1 MMSRRLLVV
10 NAVLALIAIAAIGSI
25 VRELRVKP
33 TPVATRPAP
42 VPAPVVASAAAPETP
57 PGGYGT
63 VATRN
68 LFSPTRSESTT
79 PTASAAAS
87 LPKPN
92 LFGILLR
99 DAAPVAYLED
109 PTTKRVA
116 AYRLGDS
123 IAGGTVKQITADQV
137 VLNRPEGDVNVRLR
151 DPSKPRPAPVATSPA
166 QPGAAPPPGV
176 RALPPGTVVTQ
187 PSVPPGGQM
196 VQSPGAPGSQ
206 VPPTLTPV
214 PQETPPVLPRR
225 PLPPNLLRRL
235 PPATPDAP
243 AQQ

>member
-1 MMSRRLLVV
+1 MMSRRLIVL
-10 NAVLALIAIAAIGSI
+10 NAVLVLIAIAAVGSI

-33 TPVATRPAP
+33 ASVATRPAP
-42 VPAPVVASAAAPETP
+42 APAPVVASAAAPETP
-57 PGGYGT
+57 PGGYGM

-68 LFSPTRSESTT
+68 LFSPTRSENTT
-79 PTASAAAS
+79 PSPTAAAS

-99 DAAPVAYLED
+99 DTAPVAYLED

-151 DPSKPRPAPVATSPA
+151 DPSKPRPAPVATSPT
-166 QPGAAPPPGV
+166 QPGAGVPPVRTVPPGSV
-176 RALPPGTVVTQ
+176 GTQ
-187 PSVPPGGQM
+187 PGVPPGGQV
-196 VQSPGAPGSQ
+196 VQSPAAPGSP
-206 VPPTLTPV
+206 VPPALTPV